1 MVLEAGGEPPV
12 SGVLV
17 TPLEATLVM
26 RPHRESRFTKC
37 TLLAALFAGI
47 AGMSLTWAGESPS
60 PAGTQSAP
68 RLWDTGS
75 PFGETVDTA
84 NRATWKAVPS
94 DLLTLEADP
103 LKASSDPG
111 YYGREY
117 TFKGDAV
124 VENGCV
130 TAVFWSGKARV
141 VVYSKADAGTK
152 VIELVPPQAKTQPMR
167 ITRCEVLRNAGDEV
181 ALDVSF
187 SAGAGQE
194 SSAVFAFDKTQI
206 VEIRPQPD
214 MKGISLTGPIE
225 YGVAPTFV
233 GDDLIVAPRQF
244 ASADTLHVPAE
255 NLFLGLLQGENSE
268 LVMTWSKGKQQM
280 RLNLGNNGQ
289 GTRLIESIDFDNDG
303 QSLYLALLE
312 APGIWHREE
321 LKPSYLEKDVTIQW
335 KRPFPAE
342 WTTQL
347 DEGGVKASFAFRQF
361 KGQIWRAVAGMCI
374 YPVWFDGDSAVY
386 HLSKKVSPK
395 GESLIYFLE
404 GKGTPASI
412 LTPVDMMK
420 ATLGRQVSDTILD
433 PAGRKLRTHH
443 RRAGEGVRRACT
455 CGCTEAIQAACDAG
469 QEVERGQYVAEAVDD
484 MVYFVRRHVARIE
497 EYRAFADDM
506 VKFLHATGSS
516 SAELKPYLDSIEQI
530 ARQIPQ
536 EYTTQKENIKSLDYA
551 DELARKTKAL
561 TAKKDPQN
569 LPTYKDLS
577 EKWRAMGGAQDGL
590 LGQYHV
596 LVRKLHQEAGY
607 GCVTGPK
614 AVEVAKEIRRRCR
627 QCLRNPDGYEV
638 WPNY

>member
-1 MVLEAGGEPPV
+1 
-12 SGVLV
+12 
-17 TPLEATLVM
+17 M
-26 RPHRESRFTKC
+26 RSHKESRRTRYA
-37 TLLAALFAGI
+37 LLAALLAGI
-47 AGMSLTWAGESPS
+47 SGMALVRAGESPLA
-60 PAGTQSAP
+60 AGIASAP

-75 PFGETVDTA
+75 PFGEAVDTA
-84 NRATWKAVPS
+84 NRGTWKVVPS
-94 DLLTLEADP
+94 DLLKLEVDP

-124 VENGCV
+124 VENGYV
-130 TAVFWSGKARV
+130 TAVFWSGKGRV
-141 VVYSKADAGTK
+141 VLYSKADEAKK
-152 VIELVPPQAKTQPMR
+152 VIELVPLQVKTQPTR
-167 ITRCEVLRNAGDEV
+167 VSRCEVLRNAGDEV
-181 ALDVSF
+181 ALSVSF
-187 SAGAGQE
+187 SVGAGQE
-194 SSAVFAFDKTQI
+194 LSAVVAFDKTPI
-206 VEIRPQPD
+206 IEIRPAEN
-214 MKGISLTGPIE
+214 MKGISLAGSVA
-225 YGVAPTFV
+225 YGVAPSFV
-233 GDDLIVAPRQF
+233 GDDLILAPAQF
-244 ASADTLHVPAE
+244 TSANTLHAPAD
-255 NLFLGLLQGENSE
+255 NLFLGLLQGESSM
-268 LVMTWSKGKQQM
+268 LTMTWPNGKQQM
-280 RLNLGNNGQ
+280 RLNLGNDGQ

-347 DEGGVKASFAFRQF
+347 DEGGVKASFGFRQS
-361 KGQIWRAVAGMCI
+361 KGQIWRAAAGMYI
-374 YPVWFDGDSAVY
+374 YPVWFDGDNTVY
-386 HLSKKVSPK
+386 HLSKKVAPK
-395 GESLIYFLE
+395 GESLTYFLE

-412 LTPVDMMK
+412 LTPGDMMK

-455 CGCTEAIQAACDAG
+455 CGCTEAIQAVCDAG
-469 QEVERGQYVAEAVDD
+469 QEVEKAEYVDGAVDD
-484 MVYFVRRHVARIE
+484 MVYFVTRHVARIE

-506 VKFLHATGSS
+506 IKFLQATGNSS
-516 SAELKPYLDSIEQI
+516 PELKPYLDGLEQI
-530 ARQIPQ
+530 ARQISQ
-536 EYTTQKENIKSLDYA
+536 EYATQKENIKSLDYA

-596 LVRKLHQEAGY
+596 IVRKLHQEAGY
-607 GCVTGPK
+607 GCVTEPK
-614 AVEVAKEIRRRCR
+614 AVEVAQEVRRRCR
-627 QCLRNPDGYEV
+627 LCLRNADGYEI